1 MTEPATTENG
11 EKKRSTAQL
20 DAIDIVT
27 ARLAQASAVVLSLK
41 VAYTE
46 QKLDGMQHILSANST
61 LDALD
66 AVETLL
72 DQAVEA
78 TGGLI

>member
-11 EKKRSTAQL
+11 GMKRSTAQL